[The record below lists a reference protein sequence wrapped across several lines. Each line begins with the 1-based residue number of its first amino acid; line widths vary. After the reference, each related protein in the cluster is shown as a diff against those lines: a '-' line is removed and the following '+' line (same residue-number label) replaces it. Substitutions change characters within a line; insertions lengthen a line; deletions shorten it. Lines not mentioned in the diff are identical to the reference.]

1 MSVDPVF
8 IGGLAFSGK
17 TPLRIALG
25 LHPDISMTRKSHLW
39 DRFTGRFGDLGRPEN
54 LERCLAVLSSDLGV
68 ARLEPDTDA
77 LRRAFEQGPA
87 SYPRLF
93 GLLHEQH
100 AERAGSRRWGEQM
113 GSIERY
119 ADAIFEAFPEARMIH
134 MIRDPRDR
142 YEAAPHRGPGSL
154 GWQTAM
160 WRRSAERA
168 ERNLGAY
175 PGRYLVLR
183 YEALAAD
190 PLGSVE
196 HVAGFIGETC
206 TPAMRDAIHDGVTH
220 AEGTARPAVHPA
232 ARAFVERYAGPAMA
246 ASGYTP
252 EGEGASRRLA
262 FAIVGRPVNRA
273 SMAAWRI
280 ADVRASRAG
289 GVA

>member
-1 MSVDPVF
+1 MSADPVF

-25 LHPDISMTRKSHLW
+25 LHPGISLTRKTHLW
-39 DRFTGRFGDLGRPEN
+39 DRFTRRFGDLGRPEN
-54 LERCLAVLSSDLGV
+54 LERCLAVVSSDPGV
-68 ARLEPDTDA
+68 ARLEPDADA

-87 SYPRLF
+87 TYARLF

-100 AERAGSRRWGEQM
+100 ARRAGARRWGEQL
-113 GSIERY
+113 GAIDRY

-142 YEAAPHRGPGSL
+142 YEATPHRGPGSL

-168 ERNLGAY
+168 ERNFGTY

-190 PLGSVE
+190 PLGSLE
-196 HVAGFIGETC
+196 EVATFIGETC
-206 TPAMRDAIHDGVTH
+206 TPSMLGAITDAFDG
-220 AEGTARPAVHPA
+220 EGPAPSIHPA
-232 ARAFVERYAGPAMA
+232 GRAFVERYAGPAMQA
-246 ASGYTP
+246 FGYVPATT
-252 EGEGASRRLA
+252 GTAHGLLFS
-262 FAIVGRPVNRA
+262 IVGRPVNRA
-273 SMAAWRI
+273 SMAAWQI